1 MGAQCAQCFGK
12 NKGTD
17 PYADLADSK
26 KGEEE
31 QPKHKDS
38 IISEKDKISDFNQTG
53 DDVKRLSEK

>member
-12 NKGTD
+12 NKGAD

-26 KGEEE
+26 KEGS
-31 QPKHKDS
+31 PKKHTDS

-53 DDVKRLSEK
+53 DDVKKLTEK